1 MLSYIRS
8 LLNSILNNDA
18 DQKPIFP
25 QHIAKINFKSNES
38 IAEYFLE
45 RSRKLI
51 IERKKGDNYWSLPDF
66 FYDAIKSDSTNVAVY
81 GTDAQKNTY
90 ISYLEEAMNKTE
102 KNHPDVYARF
112 EKLLDYFRSI
122 AFPKTN
128 SPRLTY

>member
-25 QHIAKINFKSNES
+25 QHIAK
-38 IAEYFLE
+38 YFLE

-122 AFPKTN
+122 AFP
-128 SPRLTY
+128 